1 MKKYAFWLVFLS
13 LLAVTGFMIITTT
26 FQPLDSLMK
35 PPKVDGE
42 NLSVQLAFEEEV
54 GTDYI
59 LKRPIKGNYK
69 NAYTYID
76 LTGDKNN
83 EVIVF
88 YSKADN
94 LGIVRMNVLINND
107 GQWESIADFQS
118 VHYDILEVDFADL
131 NGDGNKEIIVGWT
144 VFEDSF
150 SKTIRIYEVS
160 QEYNSYKIYPIYGN
174 NYSMFKVLDV
184 DSNGIDDLLTVRYAA
199 AAGSTVYTASFLSY
213 ENRQIIE
220 KASFILDRSINSIGA
235 INCDYLDG
243 NRQARIFVDGY
254 KTDGGMLTD
263 CFVWNSENSS
273 FARCFV
279 SGNSISSLTARTS
292 AVFCKDVNSDGYIE
306 VPMEDFLPNISDNK
320 QIADNYSSG
329 TGIIT
334 WLWFNGN
341 ESELVGSHIILSQ
354 YGYSFRFKQSWFGNI
369 SVENNTENSTLTF
382 WSIKHEN
389 GTAVK
394 DKKLFSIMTLT
405 ELDLEFISELSFNY
419 TLIDLGKDKFYYCR
433 IFDDGL
439 EYGITR
445 KDIKS
450 RIILV

>member
-42 NLSVQLAFEEEV
+42 NLSVQLAFEEKV

-59 LKRPIKGNYK
+59 LKRPIKGSYRS
-69 NAYTYID
+69 AYTFID

-144 VFEDSF
+144 VFEDSY
-150 SKTIRIYEVS
+150 SKYVRIYEIS
-160 QEYNSYKIYPIYGN
+160 KNETSYKIYPIYGD
-174 NYSMFKVLDV
+174 NYSMFKAVDL
-184 DSNGIDDLLTVRYAA
+184 DSNGISDLLTIKHAA
-199 AAGSTVYTASFLSY
+199 AAGSTEYTASFLSY
-213 ENRQIIE
+213 ENRQVTE
-220 KASFILDRSINSIGA
+220 KATFVLDRSINSIGA
-235 INCDYLDG
+235 INCDYIGDSK
-243 NRQARIFVDGY
+243 QARIFVDGY

-263 CFVWNSENSS
+263 CFVWNSDNNA

-279 SGNSISSLTARTS
+279 SGNSVASLTARTS
-292 AVFCKDVNSDGYIE
+292 TVFCKDVNSDGYIE
-306 VPMEDFLPNISDNK
+306 VPMEDFLPNISDNNTL
-320 QIADNYSSG
+320 ARTTNPG

-334 WLWFNGN
+334 WLWFDGN
-341 ESELVGSHIILSQ
+341 ESELVESHIILSQ
-354 YGYSFRFKQSWFGNI
+354 YGYSFRFKQSWLDNV
-369 SVENNTENSTLTF
+369 SVENNTEKSLLTF
-382 WSIKHEN
+382 WSIKYVD
-389 GTAVK
+389 GTYVK
-394 DKKLFSIMTLT
+394 DKRLFSIMTLT
-405 ELDLEFISELSFNY
+405 EIDLEAISELSFNY
-419 TLIDLGKDKFYYCR
+419 TLIDQSKDKYYYCR
-433 IFDDGL
+433 IFDDAYD
-439 EYGITR
+439 YGITR
-445 KDIKS
+445 KDIKN
-450 RIILV
+450 RIILG